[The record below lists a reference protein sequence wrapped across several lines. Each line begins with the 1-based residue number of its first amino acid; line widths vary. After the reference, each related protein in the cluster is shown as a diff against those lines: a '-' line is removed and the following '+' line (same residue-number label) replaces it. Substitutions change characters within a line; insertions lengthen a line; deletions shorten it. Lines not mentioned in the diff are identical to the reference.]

1 MEGENMERNGKK
13 MKIDKSELDGAIE
26 KASRLKELLQEA
38 ATLINSLSL
47 GEKEMNVNLVLS
59 ESANGNT
66 NNLIKENN
74 NFPNVVCGV

>member
-1 MEGENMERNGKK
+1 MASLKVK
-13 MKIDKSELDGAIE
+13 VDSSELDAAIE
-26 KASRLKELLQEA
+26 KANRLKELLQEVT
-38 ATLINSLSL
+38 TLINSLSL

-74 NFPNVVCGV
+74 NFSNVVCGV